1 METIASILE
10 AEKID
15 KLLASLQK
23 RREDFERHLDSLP
36 QSRPCRT
43 HTTATETLCREASF
57 QAAEARY
64 TCPECEN
71 ESRAQRRAR
80 RIERAGIP
88 ADVRHAT
95 LENFDINRQAV
106 AKGFHTPEKFLTE
119 SRRFQANE
127 IRNLFLAGTTGI
139 GKGHLAAALCIEA
152 IDSGS
157 TCAWVQCAELFTKYH
172 KSYATNTNDEVVQF
186 YGSTTLLVLDEICLR
201 DLPADGEEVLF
212 AVIDK
217 RHKFG
222 LKTILLGNKSAEE
235 TRKWLGGRIS
245 DRLRS
250 GKVAFCYGEWE
261 SMRGTERDGAGE
273 F

>member
-1 METIASILE
+1 MTPIASILE

-15 KLLASLQK
+15 RLLASLQK

-36 QSRPCRT
+36 QSRFCRI
-43 HTTATETLCREASF
+43 HTATNETLCREASF

-64 TCPECEN
+64 TCSECER
-71 ESRAQRRAR
+71 ESRRQRRVR

-95 LENFDINRQAV
+95 LENFDTNRQGV
-106 AKGFHTPEKFLTE
+106 AKEFHPPEKFLAE
-119 SRRFQANE
+119 SRRFKVGE

-139 GKGHLAAALCIEA
+139 GKGHLAAALCVEA
-152 IDSGS
+152 IDAGS

-172 KSYATNTNDEVVQF
+172 KAYTTNTNDEVVQF
-186 YGSTTLLVLDEICLR
+186 YATATLLVLDEICLR

-217 RHKFG
+217 RHKLG

-250 GKVAFCYGEWE
+250 GKVAFCYGEWQ
-261 SMRGTERDGAGE
+261 SMRGTDRDGAGE